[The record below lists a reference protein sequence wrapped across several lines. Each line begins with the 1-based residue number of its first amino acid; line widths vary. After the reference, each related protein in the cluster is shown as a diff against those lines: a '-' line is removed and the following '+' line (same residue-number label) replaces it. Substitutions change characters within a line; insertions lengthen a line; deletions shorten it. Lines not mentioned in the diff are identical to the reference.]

1 MLVSD
6 FEFELPGELIA
17 DTPVRP
23 RDASRLLAYDVCD
36 ILVEGGAVLHRSI
49 WAAGVVDRV
58 RLYVAPVTLGPGA
71 VPWMPDGEISMA
83 ALGGGE
89 SQSLGDDVLLEADV
103 QRVD

>member
-1 MLVSD
+1 M
-6 FEFELPGELIA
+6 
-17 DTPVRP
+17 
-23 RDASRLLAYDVCD
+23 SRLVAYDVCD